1 MASSEGPGAPVRGRK
16 RKAALWV
23 VSIVGAVVLGW
34 MASSRLPLWPERWIV
49 PAPLWLGLGIAA
61 YLPYA
66 WVRAER
72 IRRLLEAELADG
84 QGLSGALVQG
94 SGWVSFL
101 AVIALPFRL
110 GEFSR
115 PILLARAERP
125 GLGFPEALTAQA
137 VEKILDGLA
146 IVGLL
151 FTGLALSSPAGDEL
165 GSVREV
171 GRWMTGLFGVGLVVL
186 LISSRMPEQLGKL
199 TRVVVPGAP
208 GHKLGDFAQR
218 VAASLQPLWRPSVG
232 GVVLMWTALYWAI
245 TVLQLWAVARGFGLG
260 LSVPASA
267 AVVAIVGLSI
277 QLPGGPA
284 QLGSFQLGMTG
295 ALLLYVDMD
304 TAETLSAAAA
314 FSAGMYLLQLVGA
327 LLFAAPG
334 AWLLRRETPQRERA

>member
-1 MASSEGPGAPVRGRK
+1 VRGRK
-16 RKAALWV
+16 RKAALWIA
-23 VSIVGAVVLGW
+23 SIVGAVVLGW
-34 MASSRLPLWPERWIV
+34 MASSRLPLWPERWVV
-49 PAPLWLGLGIAA
+49 PAPVWLWIGIAA
-61 YLPYA
+61 YLPYV
-66 WVRAER
+66 WIRAER
-72 IRRLLEAELADG
+72 IRRLLEAELEDG
-84 QGLSGALVQG
+84 QGLSSALVQG

-137 VEKILDGLA
+137 VEKILDGLT

-151 FTGLALSSPAGDEL
+151 FAGLALSSPAGEEL
-165 GSVREV
+165 NSVREV
-171 GRWMTGLFGVGLVVL
+171 GRWMTALFGVGLVVL
-186 LISSRMPEQLGKL
+186 LVFSRMPEKLGKL
-199 TRVVVPGAP
+199 TRALIPGAA
-208 GHKLGDFAQR
+208 GDKLGDFAER

-232 GVVLMWTALYWAI
+232 GVVLVWTGLYWAI

-260 LSVPASA
+260 LSVAASA

-295 ALLLYVDMD
+295 ALLLYVDMEAGD
-304 TAETLSAAAA
+304 ALLAAAG

-334 AWLLRRETPQRERA
+334 AWMLQREAAKSPDA